1 MPTLISTLL
10 RGQIKLLNPII
21 SSATLEQT
29 RKGQDALAKLGTRA
43 VENSVAFH
51 DLRLPNFDA
60 AWAIPLAGRVTQA
73 IVYLHGGAYAAGGL
87 DYAKGFG
94 GLLAQATGRAVLC
107 VGYRLAPEDP
117 FPAALEDAMA
127 SYREALL
134 RYAPGDIVLVGESAG
149 GGLCFALTLHLKEQG
164 MQLPARIVAVSPW
177 TDLTMT
183 RDVAELEKQDP
194 LLTRDG
200 LDHYAHLYAG
210 QQDRKSPLVSP
221 LYGDLA
227 GLPPSLI
234 IAGSH
239 EILLDDSRLLA
250 ARLQDAGCECQ
261 LHVEEGMW
269 HVYVLY
275 PVPEAKDAMRMIEE
289 YLALDA
295 PGHQAESS

>member
-1 MPTLISTLL
+1 MPSLISTIL

-21 SSATLEQT
+21 SGATLEQT

-43 VENSVAFH
+43 VEGSVAFH
-51 DLRLPNFDA
+51 ELRLPNFDA

-107 VGYRLAPEDP
+107 VGYRLAPEYP
-117 FPAALEDAMA
+117 YPAALEDAVD

-134 RYAPGDIVLVGESAG
+134 RYAPGDIALVGESAG
-149 GGLCFALTLHLKEQG
+149 GGLCYALALYLKEQG
-164 MQLPARIVAVSPW
+164 MELPARIVAVSPW
-177 TDLTMT
+177 TDLTMS
-183 RDVAELEKQDP
+183 REVAELEKLDP
-194 LLTRDG
+194 LLTREG

-210 QQDRKSPLVSP
+210 RHDRQNPLISPLF
-221 LYGDLA
+221 GDLH

-250 ARLQDAGCECQ
+250 ERLRQAGCDCQ
-261 LHVEEGMW
+261 LYVEEGLW

-275 PVPEAKDAMRMIEE
+275 PVPEAKEAMRMTVD
-289 YLALDA
+289 YLAQDA
-295 PGHQAESS
+295 PEHGGGQR